1 MSENARMSHKDKTK
15 EAEQDTKQETQSMQ
29 FKDRYSCNKRI
40 HNKIQLNIMILITLL
55 KGFRETEG
63 GINMIQTAVCSSSSS
78 VSSGKTWHTW
88 RLSFQWVS
96 LSVWQTHTDKQGR
109 IQTRHVISQFM
120 YIGISVVFGLSNEN
134 QNHKVIYDNS
144 VFCVCPQ
151 WLMFA
156 VSQQRGN
163 SF

>member
-78 VSSGKTWHTW
+78 VSSGKT
-88 RLSFQWVS
+88 
-96 LSVWQTHTDKQGR
+96 
-109 IQTRHVISQFM
+109 
-120 YIGISVVFGLSNEN
+120 
-134 QNHKVIYDNS
+134 
-144 VFCVCPQ
+144 
-151 WLMFA
+151 
-156 VSQQRGN
+156 
-163 SF
+163 